1 MSASAPAHRKC
12 ACPSQQAERQGDL
25 RACRPA
31 AGPPPLRAW
40 VGLVEAATRV
50 AKPRLGGLVP
60 PLPVAV
66 PAAPAWPSLCIS
78 GPKPAS
84 VPDRFSFPYAGPR
97 PVLLAYE
104 HEEGPMTDE
113 IWACPPRG
121 QPRVPSP
128 SRPEFTEQ
136 TSELR
141 TFEPLCAQATRL
153 RTCGGALSAQTSGR
167 CRSHGC
173 PGHVCEE
180 VRTRYPEHRPRNN
193 CTPT

>member
-1 MSASAPAHRKC
+1 M
-12 ACPSQQAERQGDL
+12 
-25 RACRPA
+25 
-31 AGPPPLRAW
+31 
-40 VGLVEAATRV
+40 

-141 TFEPLCAQATRL
+141 TFRTSLRSGNSFENLRRCPFGPDIWQVQIARVPRARL
-153 RTCGGALSAQTSGR
+153 RGGEDEI
-167 CRSHGC
+167 
-173 PGHVCEE
+173 P
-180 VRTRYPEHRPRNN
+180 
-193 CTPT
+193 